1 MSNLSLLTCDCRD
14 TFCTGC
20 TATNYYASFMNLG
33 HVQVIAYKG
42 GGLSC
47 FICTCASYYT
57 RVLLTR
63 DGKGERDGALAEELY
78 FILAGCYYI

>member
-1 MSNLSLLTCDCRD
+1 M
-14 TFCTGC
+14 
-20 TATNYYASFMNLG
+20 NYYTSFMNLG

-47 FICTCASYYT
+47 FTVYMCL
-57 RVLLTR
+57 VLHESPLTR